1 MTGSPSL
8 NAPERPGLHY
18 SWVVA
23 GVALLVLIAAAG
35 IRSIPGVLMLPLERE
50 FGWDRA
56 TVSTA
61 VSVNLV
67 LYGAIGPFGAAFA
80 ERVGV
85 RRTASV
91 ALGLIVVGLALA
103 PFVTA
108 PWQLTLIWGGVVG
121 VATGMMAGW
130 FGAVIATRWFV
141 ARRGVV
147 TGIFSANSAAGQLVF
162 LPALAALT
170 EVAGWRSAV
179 AFAAVGVAIAAPLV
193 WAFIRDWPEDV
204 GTTAYGASPTDSGRR
219 PVPTGN
225 PFAGAL
231 QTLREVSGSR
241 DFWLLAATF
250 FVCGASTNG
259 LIGTHLIS
267 ASHDHGIPE
276 VTAASML
283 AFIGIF
289 DLIGTTG
296 SGWLTDRFDAR
307 RLLATYYGLRG
318 LSLLMLPLA
327 YESGTWGLGAFI
339 VFYGL
344 DWVATVPPT
353 IRLATD
359 LFGKHRVGTTYS
371 WIFASHQVG
380 AAAIAWLAG
389 ALRVSLGDYQTAFW
403 LSGALCVVATG
414 MALAIRRTPGGV
426 ERIFTPPVLRAEP
439 A

>member
-23 GVALLVLIAAAG
+23 GVALLVLIVAAG

-141 ARRGVV
+141 E
-147 TGIFSANSAAGQLVF
+147 I
-162 LPALAALT
+162 
-170 EVAGWRSAV
+170 
-179 AFAAVGVAIAAPLV
+179 
-193 WAFIRDWPEDV
+193 
-204 GTTAYGASPTDSGRR
+204 GRAH
-219 PVPTGN
+219 V
-225 PFAGAL
+225 
-231 QTLREVSGSR
+231 
-241 DFWLLAATF
+241 
-250 FVCGASTNG
+250 
-259 LIGTHLIS
+259 
-267 ASHDHGIPE
+267 
-276 VTAASML
+276 
-283 AFIGIF
+283 
-289 DLIGTTG
+289 
-296 SGWLTDRFDAR
+296 
-307 RLLATYYGLRG
+307 
-318 LSLLMLPLA
+318 
-327 YESGTWGLGAFI
+327 
-339 VFYGL
+339 
-344 DWVATVPPT
+344 
-353 IRLATD
+353 
-359 LFGKHRVGTTYS
+359 
-371 WIFASHQVG
+371 
-380 AAAIAWLAG
+380 
-389 ALRVSLGDYQTAFW
+389 
-403 LSGALCVVATG
+403 
-414 MALAIRRTPGGV
+414 
-426 ERIFTPPVLRAEP
+426 
-439 A
+439 